1 MGYLVGYIGLDSEVT
16 AKLIQK
22 MELLYLEDDVD
33 AVVGKFMNFFIF
45 CLKIEKLAI
54 RTP

>member
-1 MGYLVGYIGLDSEVT
+1 MGYLLGYIGLDSEVG

-33 AVVGKFMNFFIF
+33 AVVGKSMNFLIF
-45 CLKIEKLAI
+45 FLL
-54 RTP
+54 RNML